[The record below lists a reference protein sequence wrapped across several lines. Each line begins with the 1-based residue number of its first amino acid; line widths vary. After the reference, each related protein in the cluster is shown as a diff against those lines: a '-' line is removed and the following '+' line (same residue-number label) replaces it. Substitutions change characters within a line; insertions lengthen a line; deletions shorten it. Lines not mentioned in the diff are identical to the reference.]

1 MDNFDVIVI
10 GAGAAGL
17 MAAGRAG
24 ELGLSVCLVE
34 KKSRPGIKLSIT
46 GKGRCNITNSAQIHE
61 FIAEL
66 GPNGKFLFS
75 AFNKFFNGDLIS
87 FFEKHGVET
96 KLERGGR
103 YFPLSDDAHSVVNA
117 LIKYVKENNVK
128 IKTSAEVVS
137 VKKENRTAT
146 EIILANGE
154 TLKAKKYIVATGGLS
169 YPQTGST
176 GDGYKF
182 ARIFG
187 HTITEPSPA
196 LVPVT
201 SQNPYLKTLNGLKIK
216 NSEITLFADGKIFQK
231 LFGDF
236 EFTSFGMTGPVILTM
251 SGNIFKLAKE
261 NKKIELS
268 VNLKP
273 GLDDK
278 TLDMRLV
285 RELNSFGSMP
295 VKQMLKEM
303 MPIVMIEPF
312 MRINGINITK
322 KCSEVSKTERAR
334 LLKGFQDLRF
344 EITGTRQFNEAI
356 VTRGGISVSEIEQAT
371 MKSKFAD
378 NVFFCGEILDLDGPT
393 GGFNLQIAFSTGYL
407 AGSNTEV

>member
-24 ELGLSVCLVE
+24 ELGLSVCLIE

-75 AFNKFFNGDLIS
+75 AFNKFFNGALIS
-87 FFEKHGVET
+87 FFEKHGVQT

-103 YFPLSDDAHSVVNA
+103 YFPLSDDAHSIVNA
-117 LIKYVKENNVK
+117 LIKYAKENNVK

-146 EIILANGE
+146 EIVLANGE
-154 TLKAKKYIVATGGLS
+154 TLKAKKYIIATGGLS

-201 SQNPYLKTLNGLKIK
+201 SQSPYLKTLNGLKIK
-216 NSEITLFADGKIFQK
+216 NSEITLFADGKMEQK

-236 EFTSFGMTGPVILTM
+236 EFTSFGMTGPVILTL
-251 SGNIFKLAKE
+251 SGDIFKLTKE
-261 NKKIELS
+261 NKKVEIS

-295 VKQMLKEM
+295 VKQMLREM
-303 MPIVMIEPF
+303 IPMAMIEPF
-312 MRINGINITK
+312 MKINGINATK
-322 KCSEVSKTERAR
+322 KCSEVSKIERGK

-356 VTRGGISVSEIEQAT
+356 ITKGGISVSEIEQAT
-371 MKSKFAD
+371 MKSKLAD

-407 AGSNTEV
+407 AGSSLEV

>member
-182 ARIFG
+182 ARTFG

-216 NSEITLFADGKIFQK
+216 NSEITLFADGKTFQK